1 MRCHQISEA
10 GEIILRSIME
20 VKFIKLARVSNL
32 LNIKGREAGL
42 MKVLKT
48 DGLKDGNAI
57 NKNIDKDA
65 GGQD

>member
-1 MRCHQISEA
+1 MK
-10 GEIILRSIME
+10 

-32 LNIKGREAGL
+32 LEVKGREAGL

-48 DGLKDGNAI
+48 DEFKDGNAI